1 MKSPY
6 RYTENM
12 ICRFYSNYQR
22 EHTYLCSID
31 YSSQKEE
38 ENKSSMFS
46 ASECKNMATRHKQ
59 AKETTGVG
67 FMSVKE
73 GFLIGTVMIKGHSS
87 DIK

>member
-1 MKSPY
+1 
-6 RYTENM
+6 M
-12 ICRFYSNYQR
+12 ICRFYYNYQR

-31 YSSQKEE
+31 YRSQKEE

-46 ASECKNMATRHKQ
+46 ASECKSMATRHKQ
-59 AKETTGVG
+59 AKVTTGVG

-73 GFLIGTVMIKGHSS
+73 GFLIGTVMIKGHGS